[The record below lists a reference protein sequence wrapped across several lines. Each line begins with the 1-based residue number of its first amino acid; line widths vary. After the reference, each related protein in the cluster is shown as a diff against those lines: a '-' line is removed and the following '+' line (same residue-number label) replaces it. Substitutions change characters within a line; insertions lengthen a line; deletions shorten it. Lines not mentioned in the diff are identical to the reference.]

1 MWRLLKSEV
10 SYHGIIQLS
19 LIMVFFHFMLN
30 SMFGQYI
37 SFSILMVIFISILMI
52 SIIRVRNENRID
64 RQNTLLPLSIKNIGL
79 GRSLLILAPLI
90 ILIPGLFI
98 TSYLLLPSTTESVL
112 ILIGQIGFVTAVIGA
127 FLLIHDV
134 FQINNSYTK
143 SKTIIVTLI
152 ATLFVLVSQVIVF
165 FLVDLYD
172 PKFSQG
178 KGIII
183 IYSWGIVLTFLSTIS
198 FIKRKSYLR

>member
-1 MWRLLKSEV
+1 
-10 SYHGIIQLS
+10 
-19 LIMVFFHFMLN
+19 
-30 SMFGQYI
+30 
-37 SFSILMVIFISILMI
+37 MI
-52 SIIRVRNENRID
+52 SIIRVQNENRID
-64 RQNTLLPLSIKNIGL
+64 RQNTLLPLSSKNIGL
-79 GRSLLILAPLI
+79 SRSLLILAPLI

-134 FQINNSYTK
+134 YQINNSYTK
-143 SKTIIVTLI
+143 SKTIIDTLI

>member
-1 MWRLLKSEV
+1 
-10 SYHGIIQLS
+10 
-19 LIMVFFHFMLN
+19 
-30 SMFGQYI
+30 
-37 SFSILMVIFISILMI
+37 
-52 SIIRVRNENRID
+52 
-64 RQNTLLPLSIKNIGL
+64 
-79 GRSLLILAPLI
+79 
-90 ILIPGLFI
+90 
-98 TSYLLLPSTTESVL
+98 LLLPSTTESVL

-134 FQINNSYTK
+134 YQINNSYTK
-143 SKTIIVTLI
+143 SKTIIDTLI